1 MNLEEIKEIKE
12 RISEWNPEA
21 LLADGFEDAIIGIGN
36 QHGSN
41 PVVIY
46 DRDKCIEILAEKFY
60 IEGDCEDPYSE
71 AADYFGY
78 NTECAYVGE
87 NTPIFMQRINDE

>member
-1 MNLEEIKEIKE
+1 MNIDEIKEWIAE
-12 RISEWNPEA
+12 YNPDA
-21 LLADGFEDAIIGIGN
+21 ILADGYEDAIIGIGG

-41 PVVIY
+41 TVVIY
-46 DRDKCIEILAEKFY
+46 DREKCIEILANQFAQE
-60 IEGDCEDPYSE
+60 EDCEDPWLE

-87 NTPIFMQRINDE
+87 NTPIFLQRVESE

>member
-1 MNLEEIKEIKE
+1 MNIDEIKEW
-12 RISEWNPEA
+12 ISEYNPDA
-21 LLADGFEDAIIGIGN
+21 LLADGFEDAIIGIGG

-41 PVVIY
+41 MVVIY
-46 DRDKCIEILAEKFY
+46 DRDKCIEILAEQFSQ
-60 IEGDCEDPYSE
+60 EENCEDPYLE

-87 NTPIFMQRINDE
+87 NTPIFMQRIEYEQ